1 MRGALLLL
9 VLLLWDRPMACQ
21 VYRDAREQRL
31 GYHGPGREQAEPR
44 DLREVLI
51 GYFGPPDARHPE
63 GGTLWEGA
71 QRAIEEANRE
81 GGYKGLPFR
90 LVPAWAENPW
100 VAGAGVLVRLI
111 YQERVWALIGSID
124 GASTHLAEQVVA
136 KARLTLINPA
146 ASDRTLHGA
155 NVPWMF
161 SCVPGDHLQAPLLV
175 EALGGRPFLLVS
187 ATDHDSRAF
196 VAELKA
202 TPAFHI
208 EFQAG
213 SSDVSALARRVADT
227 APQAVVVIAGARD
240 SARMVAA
247 LRSLGCAA
255 PILCGPS
262 AGRRAFLEEAG
273 PAAEGILFPW
283 LLEGSGGDV
292 RDYAA
297 AHAYDA
303 TRLAV
308 AAIRRAGLNRARIR
322 DAVAE
327 LSGFEGASGRISWDN
342 LGQNTR
348 AVRLGTIQGGRAV
361 PASRQLSF
369 GAIPRAFILGRAT

>member
-1 MRGALLLL
+1 
-9 VLLLWDRPMACQ
+9 
-21 VYRDAREQRL
+21 
-31 GYHGPGREQAEPR
+31 
-44 DLREVLI
+44 
-51 GYFGPPDARHPE
+51 
-63 GGTLWEGA
+63 
-71 QRAIEEANRE
+71 
-81 GGYKGLPFR
+81 
-90 LVPAWAENPW
+90 
-100 VAGAGVLVRLI
+100 
-111 YQERVWALIGSID
+111 
-124 GASTHLAEQVVA
+124 
-136 KARLTLINPA
+136 
-146 ASDRTLHGA
+146 
-155 NVPWMF
+155 
-161 SCVPGDHLQAPLLV
+161 
-175 EALGGRPFLLVS
+175 
-187 ATDHDSRAF
+187 
-196 VAELKA
+196 
-202 TPAFHI
+202 
-208 EFQAG
+208 
-213 SSDVSALARRVADT
+213 
-227 APQAVVVIAGARD
+227 VVIAGARD